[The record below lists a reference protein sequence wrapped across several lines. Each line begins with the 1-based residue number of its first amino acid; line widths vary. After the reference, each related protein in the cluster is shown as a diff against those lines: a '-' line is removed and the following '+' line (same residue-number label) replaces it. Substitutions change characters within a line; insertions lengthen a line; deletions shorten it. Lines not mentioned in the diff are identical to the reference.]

1 MSKPNS
7 RSFSEGNRRSKRT
20 NSLMA
25 YLLQDTSIDK
35 ATSDKTK
42 ADRMIMAVSNQEGL
56 LKGQR
61 HVRHITQKRRQVQ
74 EIWEKT
80 VQDEITRYYNNK
92 VNCDKAALAIQ
103 KIVRGFLVRIKIE
116 PMLLE
121 IREINTEKVVQELRI
136 QTDICMLSL
145 GTNTIPAIK
154 LIQAAYRRYE
164 FRKKLIIMRKCY
176 ELYLRQREEMICD
189 FLRKAFLNYSCKIQR
204 DHLAFLR
211 YRVIRLEQIKENIA
225 ILTVKKIWRAKKL
238 SFKIVKEKFIRIKR
252 RKAAMQNKEAYQKY
266 LASLGGPN
274 PAPKN
279 QKKIQESGSKDSKNL
294 TEGKAEDGEGEKLNN
309 PEDDEEYKEAQRI
322 KEIIDRKIKEK
333 VATGK
338 LAYAIPDR
346 KDKKMILPMMQEKA
360 LNEPF
365 EEEGIKSKLFYITLS
380 NFAKG
385 RSLSRESRPMTRNLN
400 ISTPKELNQRRHYDI
415 GIPLPR
421 LSLLETANV
430 PLIQSPPLIVTEV
443 EHAHFL
449 LPTTA
454 SANRT
459 EEPVQPSWR
468 AVYHKASGKKHK
480 RIKLD
485 FNIKNEGEERT
496 TRPIQVKERV
506 NHWIPVARRFST
518 YVLGLDNSA
527 YTQYKW
533 TPLKLDKRILHTA
546 NPNAYSRKRRNSQ
559 SPSFGMNMNDEAIT
573 YNMPNYVRKDMQVSI
588 SPSTQD
594 RSMDFVYFS

>member
-7 RSFSEGNRRSKRT
+7 RSFSEGNRRSKR
-20 NSLMA
+20 NSSLMA

-35 ATSDKTK
+35 ATSDKTR
-42 ADRMIMAVSNQEGL
+42 ADRMIMAVSNKEHL
-56 LKGQR
+56 LKSQR
-61 HVRHITQKRRQVQ
+61 NVRNITQKRRQVQ
-74 EIWEKT
+74 ETWEKT
-80 VQDEITRYYNNK
+80 VQDELARYYNSK
-92 VNCDKAALAIQ
+92 VNCDKAALKIQ

-121 IREINTEKVVQELRI
+121 IREINTEKVVRELRI

-176 ELYLRQREEMICD
+176 ELYLKQREEMICD
-189 FLRKAFLNYSCKIQR
+189 FLRRAFLNYSCKIKR

-266 LASLGGPN
+266 LASIGGPN
-274 PAPKN
+274 PASKN
-279 QKKIQESGSKDSKNL
+279 QKKMQESGSKDSKNL
-294 TEGKAEDGEGEKLNN
+294 TEGKVEDGEGEKQNN

-333 VATGK
+333 VAMGK

-346 KDKKMILPMMQEKA
+346 KENKMMLPMMQEKA
-360 LNEPF
+360 LNEPI
-365 EEEGIKSKLFYITLS
+365 EEEGVKSKLFYITLS

-400 ISTPKELNQRRHYDI
+400 ISTPKELNQRRHFDI
-415 GIPLPR
+415 GMPLPR
-421 LSLLETANV
+421 LALLESANI
-430 PLIQSPPLIVTEV
+430 PLIPSPPLIVSEV

-454 SANRT
+454 SINKT

-468 AVYHKASGKKHK
+468 AVYHKVSGKKNRK
-480 RIKLD
+480 IKLD
-485 FNIKNEGEERT
+485 LNIKNEDGERT
-496 TRPIQVKERV
+496 TRPMQIKERV
-506 NHWIPVARRFST
+506 THWIPVARRFSK
-518 YVLGLDNSA
+518 YIPGLDNSA
-527 YTQYKW
+527 FMPYKW
-533 TPLKLDKRILHTA
+533 TPLQLDKRILYTA
-546 NPNAYSRKRRNSQ
+546 NPSIYSRRRRNSQ
-559 SPSFGMNMNDEAIT
+559 SPTFNMNMNDGIS
-573 YNMPNYVRKDMQVSI
+573 YNMPSYTRKDMQISI

-594 RSMDFVYFS
+594 RSIDFVSLS